1 VEVSTKSG
9 YSLDAVV
16 MFRGERIGVELDAPS
31 HFVGQSQSP
40 NGKTLLK
47 HRQLRTLE
55 GWKLVAVPY
64 WEWNAVDTGSDK
76 EKKEKKQR
84 YLQNLLEKAGGK

>member
-1 VEVSTKSG
+1 MEVSTKSG

-40 NGKTLLK
+40 NGSTILK
-47 HRQLRTLE
+47 HRQVRALE
-55 GWKLVAVPY
+55 ENLKLVSVPY
-64 WEWNAVDTGSDK
+64 WEWNTINKEGSNKKRREK
-76 EKKEKKQR
+76 EER
-84 YLQNLLEKAGGK
+84 YLQNLLNL